1 MAGLKIF
8 ALWAACFSSLSC
20 GGYYFV
26 GFVSNPGG
34 TTSITGMVIAVSS
47 GFMADPS
54 GVTQNTAVT
63 FMNGGSETT
72 IKFCGDQQHLFPID
86 ATVRA
91 DYTAGVMCSV
101 LVRVVVDNE
110 RTESRDTASLQYGDT
125 STPAY
130 LRALH

>member
-1 MAGLKIF
+1 
-8 ALWAACFSSLSC
+8 
-20 GGYYFV
+20 
-26 GFVSNPGG
+26 
-34 TTSITGMVIAVSS
+34 MVIAVSS

-72 IKFCGDQQHLFPID
+72 IKFCGDQQHLFPIE

-110 RTESRDTASLQYGDT
+110 RTESRDTASLHYGDT

-130 LRALH
+130 LEPSINSSWGVTTPDFSRLYSRRTFCHFCQS